1 MAARSSGV
9 GVVFGMVAL
18 MLGVALPAAAGQAGA
33 AAAKAPLTLQATC
46 EGQGNDAHVRVHIA
60 NAADRE
66 TSFVLGF
73 LPPNSQTQVVDDAI
87 HVFVIRPATGADEDY
102 IYVNGKYALVTNG
115 TPWIVSL
122 APGKA
127 YDLDLPMASFISRLN
142 YSPLDVSV
150 APGGRLVLNAR
161 SPKSSSAK
169 VWAGSVETRLGQCE

>member
-1 MAARSSGV
+1 MTARSA
-9 GVVFGMVAL
+9 GVVFGMLAL
-18 MLGVALPAAAGQAGA
+18 TVGPALSAAAGQATA

-73 LPPNSQTQVVDDAI
+73 LPPNSQTQVVDDSI
-87 HVFVIRPATGADEDY
+87 DVFVIRPATGADEDY
-102 IYVNGKYALVTNG
+102 IFVNGKYALVTNG

-122 APGKA
+122 APGTS

-142 YSPLDVSV
+142 YTPLDVSV

-161 SPKSSSAK
+161 PAKSGAAK
-169 VWAGSVETRLGQCE
+169 VWTGSVEARLGACQ